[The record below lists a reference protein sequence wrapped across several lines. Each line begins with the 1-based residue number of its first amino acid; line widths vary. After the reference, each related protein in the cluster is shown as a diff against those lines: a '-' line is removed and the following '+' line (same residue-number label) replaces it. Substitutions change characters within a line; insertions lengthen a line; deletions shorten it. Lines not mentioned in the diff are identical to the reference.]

1 MGRWM
6 FILFV
11 LSLLAGLESQGQE
24 RRLVRKAEVTGTV
37 VDERGNPL
45 PYAAVTASL
54 RTDSLSPVKG
64 TITTEEGFFRL
75 ELPGGHSYLIGVRYL
90 GYDEVKCQVQ
100 ADSAEIVLGNIA
112 LEPSAQMLE
121 GVTVKPA
128 LTVTADK
135 IIYNF
140 ENDKDRATSN
150 MMQMIKRMPL
160 ILVDE
165 FTGQVS
171 VETPQKTY
179 IVLRNGRED
188 ALFSTTGV
196 SFEVMLE
203 KLPAMGFTQFEIW
216 QQPPPRYANY
226 DYVINIL
233 ADRKQRLFGAVG
245 KVEAGFNAN
254 SVSTNVSPGVTGSA
268 DKFRF
273 SANAGFADQRAPAS
287 HTYTEMDYFATDS
300 VPGTQILQEE
310 SRKGSG
316 QRYKGGVKMSYD
328 LGEKQFVNLSFNY
341 NRSRFKYREM
351 LLTDSTTAGNA
362 YHFEKWMKSRNW
374 FTNWNIGA
382 SYQYDLKKG
391 VRVLNMS
398 YLYRQV
404 DSDKEEDAEES
415 VGIEG
420 TLLRET
426 DETYADATRSHRL
439 QVDYT
444 DNFSSRAFYINVGMG
459 YLNNRY
465 DDHSHTVNMLTGQED
480 SSRYSAMRQMLRR
493 VDGYAELTWNPVQS
507 LSFKAEVTGDYVL
520 YPGATDLGRA
530 DGWERVKQYGALW
543 TPKVSM
549 QYMFYTPAPNR
560 ELDMFEMYG
569 LRSTLNVSYK
579 QRRERPRP
587 EYLSNYTD
595 VSNPAW
601 VKRGN
606 PELEPITAHDL
617 YARLSMGF
625 LHNIRVSL
633 GGGYRWSKNQIMPYS
648 FHERTGNNLRLV
660 NTYTNAKVRNYYL
673 NLTAN
678 WGHTLLCMNT
688 FNRSVRDLPD
698 GRNISSI
705 LTLDWI
711 YNFDRLKILRISTF
725 IRYSKYFNDGVRGSS
740 DSNPFSLRIILTPK
754 RIKIGNNYLNMD
766 LSLNDVLNWKN
777 SEYHE
782 YVRMDSYEMDS
793 SNSRRNLAISFSL
806 SYSFGKFKVKPLKTT
821 RKSATID
828 GFIE

>member
-1 MGRWM
+1 ML
-6 FILFV
+6 ILFV
-11 LSLLAGLESQGQE
+11 LSLFAGLESQGQE
-24 RRLVRKAEVTGTV
+24 RKRVRKAEVTGTV

-54 RTDSLSPVKG
+54 CADSLSPVKG
-64 TITTEEGFFRL
+64 TITAEEGFFRL
-75 ELPGGHSYLIGVRYL
+75 ELPGGHDYLIRVRYL
-90 GYDEVKCQVQ
+90 GYEEARCQVQ
-100 ADSAEIVLGNIA
+100 TDSAEIVLGNIA
-112 LEPSAQMLE
+112 LEPSAQLLD

-128 LTVTADK
+128 LTMTADK

-171 VETPQKTY
+171 VESPQKSY

-188 ALFSTTGV
+188 ALFSRSAV

-233 ADRKQRLFGAVG
+233 ADKKQRLFGAVG
-245 KVEAGFNAN
+245 KVKAGFSAN
-254 SVSTNVSPGVTGSA
+254 SVGTDVSPGVTGSA
-268 DKFRF
+268 DKLRF
-273 SANAGFADQRAPAS
+273 SAEAGFADRRAPAS
-287 HTYTEMDYFATDS
+287 HTRTEMDYFATDS

-310 SRKGSG
+310 SRKGDG
-316 QRYKGGVKMSYD
+316 QRYDGGVKMSYD

-341 NRSRFKYREM
+341 NRSRSKYREM
-351 LLTDSTTAGNA
+351 LLTDSTTGGNA
-362 YHFEKWMKSRNW
+362 YHFEKWMKSRNLS
-374 FTNWNIGA
+374 TNWSIAA

-398 YLYRQV
+398 YLYRQS
-404 DSDKEEDAEES
+404 DADKEEGAEETA
-415 VGIEG
+415 GFEG
-420 TLLRET
+420 VLLREM
-426 DETYADATRSHRL
+426 DEAYADATRSHRF

-444 DNFSSRAFYINVGMG
+444 DNFSSRAFYINAGVG
-459 YLNNRY
+459 YLDNRY
-465 DDHSHTVNMLTGQED
+465 DDHSHTVNTLTGQED
-480 SSRYSAMRQMLRR
+480 SSRYSAMRQTLRR

-543 TPKVSM
+543 TPEASM

-560 ELDMFEMYG
+560 ELGIMERYG
-569 LRSTLNVSYK
+569 LRSTLNVSYR
-579 QRRERPRP
+579 QRRVRPRP
-587 EYLSNYTD
+587 DQLSNYTD

-617 YARLSMGF
+617 SARLSMGF

-633 GGGYRWSKNQIMPYS
+633 GGSYRWSKNQIVSYD
-648 FHERTGNNLRLV
+648 FHERTDNNLRLV
-660 NTYTNAKVRNYYL
+660 STYTNAKESSYLL
-673 NLTAN
+673 NLTGN
-678 WGHTLLCMNT
+678 WGYTLSCMNT
-688 FNRSVRDLPD
+688 FLHSVQDLPD
-698 GRNISSI
+698 GRNTSSI
-705 LTLDWI
+705 LMLNWRYD
-711 YNFDRLKILRISTF
+711 FDGLKILRIGVNLS
-725 IRYSKYFNDGVRGSS
+725 YNKYFNDGIRGYS
-740 DSNPFSLRIILTPK
+740 DPNSFVLGFRLASK
-754 RIKIGNNYLNMD
+754 RIKIWNNYLNMD

-777 SEYHE
+777 SERHE
-782 YVRMDSYEMDS
+782 FVQLDTYEMES
-793 SNSRRNLAISFSL
+793 FNSRRNLAISFSL

-828 GFIE
+828 GFTE